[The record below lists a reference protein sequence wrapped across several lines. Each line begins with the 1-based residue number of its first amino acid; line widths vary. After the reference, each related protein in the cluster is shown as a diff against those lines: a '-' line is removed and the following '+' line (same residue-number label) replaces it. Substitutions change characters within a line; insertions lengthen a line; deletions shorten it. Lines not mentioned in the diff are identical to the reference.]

1 MNDFQFREDGIYYA
15 HIRVKPGDKQA
26 GGNTVFLCFVYADGC
41 ISAQWEPVT
50 TKVDI
55 DTDFMHSCFLWHHD
69 MRKSNVSNPSIARL
83 HSAEAEMLAADL
95 RAPSPL
101 SLRLIPLTADVL
113 TVAVVGPWKSDQIT
127 RVHFNDYDSFLKA
140 K

>member
-1 MNDFQFREDGIYYA
+1 MEDFQFREDGIYYA
-15 HIRVKPGDKQA
+15 HIRVKSGEKAA
-26 GGNTVFLCFVYADGC
+26 GGDTVFLCFVYAEGC
-41 ISAQWEPVT
+41 ISAQWEPVR

-83 HSAEAEMLAADL
+83 HTDQSEMLAADL
-95 RAPSPL
+95 RAPSHL
-101 SLRLIPLTADVL
+101 SLRLIPLSNDVL
-113 TVAVVGPWKSDQIT
+113 SIAVVAPWKSAQIT
-127 RVHFNDYDSFLKA
+127 RVHFNDYDSFLKD